1 MEYLSSFGCEC
12 GKDPNNKDQNAYKV
26 AERKKKKQKK
36 ENSRIVGK
44 VFYETGRLLTPSISS
59 IAHINLKSK
68 SLLSQARFN
77 KSCLIKAS
85 FIYMYIMYMA

>member
-1 MEYLSSFGCEC
+1 MLTNWNIYQALVVNVEKIQTTKTKMLT
-12 GKDPNNKDQNAYKV
+12 KLLN
-26 AERKKKKQKK
+26 ERKKKQKK

-77 KSCLIKAS
+77 ESCLIKAS
-85 FIYMYIMYMA
+85 FI